1 MASTKY
7 NFKSFKED
15 FKQLSSYNEDDFNR
29 YFSNNETD
37 LLCNFFFQYFGEKS
51 TSDLE
56 FLKRLIPQNTS
67 LLIKAIRVH
76 QVAFLRYN
84 HWETIQE
91 LSRLTKCNELVQW
104 VAVLNLVK
112 DEEKHL
118 WEDIEAKVNSLL
130 AFPADIILTY
140 ASWWI
145 ESKRMADFDSMVHNP
160 GITGSLIEAASK
172 NIETREDARKALEVF
187 LSYFFTKCNNIHLIK
202 RTLENTYMERYI
214 YLLKEWDNDS
224 GRIETFEVLDE
235 IYAWQ
240 LFNVT
245 VVDVIS
251 YDLNYNVRQSSIGYS
266 LYPKSILNYTN
277 WQLDGLKYGVSY
289 NHFIE
294 FGKAYGNDL
303 IEKGDVV
310 IPRAND
316 SFWGH
321 YNKEMFLGKL
331 GIAAFANEYCIDG
344 FDVDSDGE
352 IDIPIRAFIDV
363 FSTLQI
369 NAKARCIDVL
379 DNFYTQ
385 GIQDYRKRL
394 LLQFLE
400 VIKNQK
406 GNVTLRDDELNDWYV
421 LVKDLL
427 EDTPVW
433 NENQGALHLETVLV
447 CDTSKL
453 PSHFNR
459 FKPYLSLTSK
469 PFLKVKDYIFSFSN
483 ILGELNWGVSVVQ
496 NALEMN
502 LKHRTK
508 IAKQETVQMEKKLAE
523 AFIEAGFNNVANSCE
538 YTKTNDGRILRG
550 DIDLVVYESGVLLIG
565 ELKRTKL
572 RLDLKEAWLEDVQT
586 NNKAVGQLEKHKNLI
601 DSNPEVIRDYVDVPS
616 DIEVSEIQ
624 KVYVIISTS
633 FERDGQLFGTNND
646 IQKISHYEV
655 NRLLEGMNTSKMY
668 TNKLNP
674 LEELIKM
681 FKCRWIWQ
689 QFSMNE
695 SMHCDD
701 LTIAISSLLREN
713 Q

>member
-7 NFKSFKED
+7 SFKED

-37 LLCNFFFQYFGEKS
+37 LLCNFFFQYFGKNS
-51 TSDLE
+51 TPDLE

-76 QVAFLRYN
+76 QVAFLRSN

-91 LSRLTKCNELVQW
+91 LSRLTDCDELVKW

-118 WEDIEAKVNSLL
+118 WEAIEAQTNPLL
-130 AFPADIILTY
+130 TFPADIILTY
-140 ASWWI
+140 GSWWI
-145 ESKRMADFDSMVHNP
+145 ESKRMADFDSIVLNS
-160 GITGSLIEAASK
+160 GITGFFIEAASK
-172 NIETREDARKALEVF
+172 NIETRENARKALEVF
-187 LSYFFTKCNNIHLIK
+187 LSYFFTKCNNVHLIQ
-202 RTLENTYMERYI
+202 RTSGNTYMEKYMD
-214 YLLKEWDNDS
+214 LLGKWNNDTT
-224 GRIETFEVLDE
+224 RIEVFEVLDE

-331 GIAAFANEYCIDG
+331 GIVAFANEYCIDG

-379 DNFYTQ
+379 DHFYTQ
-385 GIQDYRKRL
+385 GIQDCRSRIFYQLK
-394 LLQFLE
+394 E
-400 VIKNQK
+400 IIKNQK
-406 GNVTLRDDELNDWYV
+406 GNVTLRDDELNDWHV
-421 LVKDLL
+421 LIKGLL
-427 EDTPVW
+427 EDTPVK
-433 NENQGALHLETVLV
+433 NNKQVALHLETVLV

-483 ILGELNWGVSVVQ
+483 ILGELNWGFSVLQ

-508 IAKQETVQMEKKLAE
+508 IAKQETVQIEKKLAE
-523 AFIEAGFNNVANSCE
+523 KFIDAGFNNVANSCE
-538 YTKTNDGRILRG
+538 YKRANDGRILRG
-550 DIDLVVYESGVLLIG
+550 DIDLVVYEDGILLIG

-572 RLDLKEAWLEDVQT
+572 RLDLKGAWLEEIQT

-601 DSNPEVIRDYVDVPS
+601 DSNPEIIRDLVDIPS
-616 DIEVSEIQ
+616 DIDVSKIQ

-633 FERDGQLFGTNND
+633 FERDGQLFGVNNN

-655 NRLLEGMNTSKMY
+655 NRLLENMSISEMH
-668 TNKLNP
+668 TNELNP
-674 LEELIKM
+674 LEQLIKM
-681 FKCRWIWQ
+681 FKCRWLWQ
-689 QFSMNE
+689 QFSINE
-695 SMHCDD
+695 PKHCDD
-701 LTIAISSLLREN
+701 LTISISSLPLDN